1 VTTITSRSRN
11 RTYYSKLR
19 KEAAMRQALSIAVV
33 ATLLIATIVEVVA
46 AGGRTVV
53 ARSHF
58 YYAVPAS
65 GINVAVPRD
74 MKSFPT
80 DLLPQ

>member
-1 VTTITSRSRN
+1 
-11 RTYYSKLR
+11 
-19 KEAAMRQALSIAVV
+19 MRQALSIAVV

-53 ARSHF
+53 ARNHF
-58 YYAVPAS
+58 YYGV
-65 GINVAVPRD
+65 INVAVPRD